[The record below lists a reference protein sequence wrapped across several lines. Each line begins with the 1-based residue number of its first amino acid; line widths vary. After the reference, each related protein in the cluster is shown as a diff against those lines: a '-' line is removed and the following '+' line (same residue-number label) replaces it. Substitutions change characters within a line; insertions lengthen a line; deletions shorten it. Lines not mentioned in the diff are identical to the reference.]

1 MQDTQAR
8 LQKPRAI
15 ALAGLAALAVAM
27 GIGRFAFT
35 PLLPMMQGDAGLTL
49 AQGGWLASAN
59 YAGYLAGALWAAA
72 QPVRAALAIRL
83 GLLAIGLST
92 AAMGLSGNLS
102 VWLFLRTV
110 AGIASAWVLVHVSS
124 WCLERLAQLGRP
136 LLNGTV
142 YAGVGTGIFVAG
154 FLCVAFMRF
163 DLSSSEAWIALG
175 AASLA
180 AAALLWPV
188 FDSPSSPARAAAGK
202 PRWDGEAIRLVVCYG
217 AYGFGYIIPATYL
230 PVMARSSIEDPALF
244 GWAWPL
250 LGAVAAAS
258 TLAVAPLLGKLNN
271 RQVWIAAH
279 LVMALGVAAP
289 LLFRGLAGILVAA
302 VCVGATFVVV
312 TLVGMQEAR
321 RVAGE
326 RAARLMAAMTAA
338 FAAGQ
343 ILGPLVVAAAAG
355 AGGTLGQTMALA
367 CFVLV
372 ASTGALIRRRH

>member
-1 MQDTQAR
+1 
-8 LQKPRAI
+8 
-15 ALAGLAALAVAM
+15 M

-35 PLLPMMQGDAGLTL
+35 PLLPMMQADAGLTL

-258 TLAVAPLLGKLNN
+258 TLAVAPLLGRMNN
-271 RQVWIAAH
+271 RHVWILAH
-279 LVMALGVAAP
+279 VVMAFGVAAP
-289 LLFRGLAGILVAA
+289 LLFPGLGGILMAA

-321 RVAGE
+321 RVAGNH
-326 RAARLMAAMTAA
+326 AARLMAAMTAA

-367 CFVLV
+367 SFVLV